1 MLCSGSSLS
10 AIPSAP
16 GSGKGYSL
24 PSRSVFLVGLPR
36 GFGARLSGQL
46 TRLGY
51 LLEKAIAISQ
61 NRIVVEGEFFCSRM
75 SPPPNSCGAGLGPH
89 SVGNLH
95 DQDPTL
101 HSQDEDFSWNDENWQ
116 SIRNQAMPHCGAWS
130 TNFGHTVHQ
139 RLAQTVSRAPRA
151 TFPSFLVE
159 AAGRLAPGHEFSD
172 TRQRET
178 ENGGLRTMA

>member
-1 MLCSGSSLS
+1 
-10 AIPSAP
+10 
-16 GSGKGYSL
+16 
-24 PSRSVFLVGLPR
+24 
-36 GFGARLSGQL
+36 
-46 TRLGY
+46 
-51 LLEKAIAISQ
+51 
-61 NRIVVEGEFFCSRM
+61 M

-101 HSQDEDFSWNDENWQ
+101 HFQDEDFSWNDENWQ

-151 TFPSFLVE
+151 TFPSFLLRPLAVWPQDTSSPTRDREREREREWGPENHGVTVE
-159 AAGRLAPGHEFSD
+159 EDLRVRVDTDDLRRPEQGSARERRRESSRGRAAHASALGEKRKRCCALGGR
-172 TRQRET
+172 REKRCCR
-178 ENGGLRTMA
+178 E